1 VRAHATHHSAGH
13 LAQGRSASP
22 EFWGMDADVRTR
34 RARTIVGMSTSS
46 ASTHDVDVDDAT
58 PPAEATFERAPGWLV
73 AAICAAFAVGF
84 VVALVALA
92 RPRWFPILD
101 LAQTEMRLRDVFSVH
116 PPLIGLPGRIG
127 TFQHQGSHPG
137 PLSFWALAPLYKVFG
152 ASAWAMQAATACLN
166 LLALGLC
173 VVLARRR
180 GGTRLVLG
188 VAAVLA
194 VLTYFF
200 GPSVLTQAWNPYL
213 PMTWFVVFAL
223 GAWSV
228 LCDDIAVLPLT
239 AFAACFCLQTHISY
253 LGLVGGLSAA
263 VLVWVV
269 GSLWKRPG
277 ALGPHAVRWIV
288 VSGVVVVA
296 TWLPPVLQELT
307 SSEGNLTL
315 LWRHF
320 TNPPEAAIG
329 VRHGLD
335 VFLVHLNPW
344 RLVWPRDGVTGA
356 VWPGVLL
363 LVAWAAG
370 AVVAVRRRVRALI
383 ALDVVLAGALALGFL
398 SIASIFGFV
407 WYYLMLW
414 AWIINGLLILA
425 TGWAIAIVLRRRTP
439 RPGRPTRVDVAS
451 IVFAVIALVYL
462 TGFAV
467 DASTVEPP
475 SPRVSTALGILTRPT
490 IRAINRGT
498 VPGGGPDGRYQ
509 VTIVDT
515 MSINAPGY
523 GLVSELE
530 RAGIHAGFPP
540 IFSAIVRPK
549 RIVTKAEAT
558 AVIHYASGHDIAVWR
573 AKPDAV
579 EVAHV
584 DLRTPAERRESA
596 RLLARA
602 REELRRAG
610 RDDLVANLADNVF
623 TTTFRPDVPEPVQR
637 ILLRV
642 LDLGA
647 QASVFV
653 GPASEASE

>member
-1 VRAHATHHSAGH
+1 MSTSATTTRGAGID
-13 LAQGRSASP
+13 GDD
-22 EFWGMDADVRTR
+22 GDDVRTDAAG
-34 RARTIVGMSTSS
+34 RA
-46 ASTHDVDVDDAT
+46 DAD
-58 PPAEATFERAPGWLV
+58 RAPRWLV
-73 AAICAAFAVGF
+73 AALWIAFAAGF

-101 LAQTEMRLRDVFSVH
+101 LAQTEMRLRDVFTAH

-137 PLSFWALAPLYKVFG
+137 PLSFWALAPFYKLYG
-152 ASAWAMQAATACLN
+152 SSSWAMQAATATLN
-166 LLALGLC
+166 AIALGLGL
-173 VVLARRR
+173 VIARRR
-180 GGTRLVLG
+180 GGVRLLWG
-188 VAAVLA
+188 MAAVLA
-194 VLTYFF
+194 VVTYFY

-213 PMTWFVVFAL
+213 PMTWFIVFAL

-228 LCDDIAVLPLT
+228 LCDDVALLPLT

-253 LGLVGGLSAA
+253 LGLVGGLSAV
-263 VLVWVV
+263 VLGWVV
-269 GSLWKRPG
+269 WSLWRRKG
-277 ALGPHAVRWIV
+277 ALGPHAGRWIAFAAV
-288 VSGVVVVA
+288 IVVA
-296 TWLPPVLQELT
+296 TWAPPVAQELS

-320 TNPPEAAIG
+320 TNPPEVAIG
-329 VRHGLD
+329 MRHGLD
-335 VFLVHLNPW
+335 VFLVHLNPA

-356 VWPGVLL
+356 VWPGGL
-363 LVAWAAG
+363 LVLAWVAS
-370 AVVAVRRRVRALI
+370 AVVALRRRMRALV
-383 ALDVVLAGALALGFL
+383 ALDAVLAVGLLLGL
-398 SIASIFGFV
+398 YSVASIFGFV

-414 AWIINGLLILA
+414 AWILNGLLIFA
-425 TGWAIAIVLRRRTP
+425 TLWAV
-439 RPGRPTRVDVAS
+439 VDVLGDR
-451 IVFAVIALVYL
+451 VRPVRDVALVLSVVVVLGYL

-475 SPRVSTALGILTRPT
+475 TPRVSTALGLLTRPT
-490 IRAINRGT
+490 IRAIDAGT
-498 VPGGGPDGRYQ
+498 VPGGGRAGRYQ

-549 RIVTKAEAT
+549 RIVTKDEAT
-558 AVIHYASGHDIAVWR
+558 AVIHYASGTDIAVWR

-579 EVAHV
+579 EVAQV
-584 DLRTPAERRESA
+584 DLRTAAEKREST

-602 REELRRAG
+602 RRELRRDG
-610 RDDLVANLADNVF
+610 RQDLVANLADNVF
-623 TTTFRPDVPEPVQR
+623 TTTFRPDVPTPVQR

-653 GPASEASE
+653 GPPTEASA

>member
-1 VRAHATHHSAGH
+1 
-13 LAQGRSASP
+13 
-22 EFWGMDADVRTR
+22 
-34 RARTIVGMSTSS
+34 MSTSS
-46 ASTHDVDVDDAT
+46 ASTHDGDTGPSPAPADDG
-58 PPAEATFERAPGWLV
+58 PPRAPRWLV
-73 AAICAAFAVGF
+73 AVIWAAFAIGF
-84 VVALVALA
+84 GVALVALA

-101 LAQTEMRLRDVFSVH
+101 LAQTEMRLRDVFSAH

-137 PLSFWALAPLYKVFG
+137 PLSFWALAPFYKLFG
-152 ASAWAMQAATACLN
+152 SSAWAMQAATACLN
-166 LLALGLC
+166 ALALGLSL
-173 VVLARRR
+173 VLARRR
-180 GGTRLVLG
+180 GGVRLLWG

-213 PMTWFVVFAL
+213 PMMWFIVFAL

-228 LCDDIAVLPLT
+228 LCDDIAMLPVT

-253 LGLVGGLSAA
+253 LGLVGGLSAV
-263 VLVWVV
+263 VLAWVV
-269 GSLWKRPG
+269 WSLWKRPG
-277 ALGPHAVRWIV
+277 ALGPHPWRWV
-288 VSGVVVVA
+288 LVAAGVAVA
-296 TWLPPVLQELT
+296 TWIPPVWQELN

-320 TNPPEAAIG
+320 TNPPETAIG
-329 VRHGLD
+329 VRRGLD
-335 VFLVHLNPW
+335 VFLVHLNPA
-344 RLVWPRDGVTGA
+344 RLVWPRDGVSGA

-363 LVAWAAG
+363 VVAWAAS
-370 AVVAVRRRVRALI
+370 AVVAVRARARALI
-383 ALDVVLAGALALGFL
+383 ALDVVLAVALLLGLF
-398 SIASIFGFV
+398 SVASIFGFV

-414 AWIINGLLILA
+414 AWIINGLLIFA
-425 TGWAIAIVLRRRTP
+425 TVWGIGVLVRDRLDRSRGRTS
-439 RPGRPTRVDVAS
+439 RVDVPS
-451 IVFAVIALVYL
+451 IVCAVIALVYL
-462 TGFAV
+462 TGFAI

-475 SPRVSTALGILTRPT
+475 TPRVSTALGRLARPT
-490 IRAINRGT
+490 IRAIDAGR
-498 VPGGGPDGRYQ
+498 VPGGGRSGRYQ

-549 RIVTKAEAT
+549 RIVTKDEAT
-558 AVIHYASGHDIAVWR
+558 AVIHYASGKDIAVWR
-573 AKPDAV
+573 AKPGAV
-579 EVAHV
+579 EVARV

-602 REELRRAG
+602 RAELQRDG
-610 RDDLVANLADNVF
+610 RGDLVTNLADNVF
-623 TTTFRPDVPEPVQR
+623 TTTFRPDVPTPVQR

-642 LDLGA
+642 LDLGDE
-647 QASVFV
+647 ASVFV
-653 GPASEASE
+653 APASEASE

>member
-1 VRAHATHHSAGH
+1 MA
-13 LAQGRSASP
+13 
-22 EFWGMDADVRTR
+22 
-34 RARTIVGMSTSS
+34 
-46 ASTHDVDVDDAT
+46 
-58 PPAEATFERAPGWLV
+58 
-73 AAICAAFAVGF
+73 GF

-101 LAQTEMRLRDVFSVH
+101 LAQTEMRLRDVFTAH

-137 PLSFWALAPLYKVFG
+137 PLSFWALAPFYKLYG
-152 ASAWAMQAATACLN
+152 SSAWAMQAATATLN
-166 LLALGLC
+166 AIALGLGL
-173 VVLARRR
+173 VIARRR
-180 GGTRLVLG
+180 GGVRLLWAT
-188 VAAVLA
+188 AALLA
-194 VLTYFF
+194 VLTYFY

-228 LCDDIAVLPLT
+228 LCDDIGLLPLT

-253 LGLVGGLSAA
+253 LGLVGGLSA
-263 VLVWVV
+263 VLLAWIVW
-269 GSLWKRPG
+269 SLWKRPG
-277 ALGPHAVRWIV
+277 ALGPHAGRWIALAAA
-288 VSGVVVVA
+288 VVVA
-296 TWLPPVLQELT
+296 AWIPPVAQELS

-320 TNPPEAAIG
+320 TDPPEVAIG
-329 VRHGLD
+329 MHRGLE
-335 VFLVHLNPW
+335 VFLVHLDPA
-344 RLVWPRDGVTGA
+344 RLLWPRDGVSGA

-363 LVAWAAG
+363 VLAWVSGAAVALL
-370 AVVAVRRRVRALI
+370 RRARALI
-383 ALDVVLAGALALGFL
+383 ALDVVLAVGLVLGFV

-414 AWIINGLLILA
+414 AWILNGLMLFA
-425 TGWAIAIVLRRRTP
+425 TLWALVLVLGDRVHA
-439 RPGRPTRVDVAS
+439 TRDVATFVS
-451 IVFAVIALVYL
+451 VVVVLGYL

-467 DASTVEPP
+467 DAATVEPP
-475 SPRVSTALGILTRPT
+475 TPRVSTALGVLTRPT
-490 IRAINRGT
+490 IRAIDAGT
-498 VPGGGPDGRYQ
+498 VPGGGRRGRYQ

-558 AVIHYASGHDIAVWR
+558 AVIHYASGKDIAVWR
-573 AKPDAV
+573 AKPDAI
-579 EVAHV
+579 EVAQV
-584 DLRTPAERRESA
+584 DLRSPAERGESA

-602 REELRRAG
+602 RRELRRDG
-610 RDDLVANLADNVF
+610 REDLVQNLAENVF
-623 TTTFRPDVPEPVQR
+623 TTTFRPDVPIPVQR

-647 QASVFV
+647 PAAVFI
-653 GPASEASE
+653 GPASEASS

>member
-1 VRAHATHHSAGH
+1 
-13 LAQGRSASP
+13 
-22 EFWGMDADVRTR
+22 
-34 RARTIVGMSTSS
+34 MS
-46 ASTHDVDVDDAT
+46 
-58 PPAEATFERAPGWLV
+58 RWLV
-73 AAICAAFAVGF
+73 AAICGAFAVGF

-101 LAQTEMRLRDVFSVH
+101 LAQTEMRLRDVFTAH

-137 PLSFWALAPLYKVFG
+137 PVSFWALAPFYKLFG
-152 ASAWAMQAATACLN
+152 SSAWAMQAATACLN
-166 LLALGLC
+166 LLALGLGI
-173 VVLARRR
+173 VLARRR
-180 GGTRLVLG
+180 GNARLVWG

-194 VLTYFF
+194 IITYFF

-213 PMTWFVVFAL
+213 PLTWFIVFAL

-253 LGLVGGLSAA
+253 LGLVGGLSAV
-263 VLVWVV
+263 VLAWVV
-269 GSLWKRPG
+269 VGLWKRPG
-277 ALGPHAVRWIV
+277 AFGPHAGRWIALAV
-288 VSGVVVVA
+288 AVVVLIWV
-296 TWLPPVLQELT
+296 PPVVQELAN
-307 SSEGNLTL
+307 SEGNLTL

-320 TNPPEAAIG
+320 TNPPETAIG
-329 VRHGLD
+329 ARQGLD
-335 VFLVHLNPW
+335 VFLVHLNPA
-344 RLVWPRDGVTGA
+344 RLVWPRDGVSGA
-356 VWPGVLL
+356 VWPGVVLG
-363 LVAWAAG
+363 VAWAAG
-370 AVVAVRRRVRALI
+370 AVVALRRRVRALI
-383 ALDVVLAGALALGFL
+383 ALDVVVAGALVLGLF

-414 AWIINGLLILA
+414 AWIINGLMILTTVWAAGLVLRDRTRPRGRTRRFDLA
-425 TGWAIAIVLRRRTP
+425 TAALAV
-439 RPGRPTRVDVAS
+439 VA
-451 IVFAVIALVYL
+451 LTYL

-475 SPRVSTALGILTRPT
+475 TPRVSTALGLLARPT
-490 IRAINRGT
+490 IRAIDAGS
-498 VPGGGPDGRYQ
+498 VPGGGRSGKYQ

-549 RIVTKAEAT
+549 RIVTKDEAT
-558 AVIHYASGHDIAVWR
+558 AVIHYASGRDIALWR
-573 AKPDAV
+573 AKPGAV

-596 RLLARA
+596 RLVRRA
-602 REELRRAG
+602 RDELRRAG
-610 RDDLVANLADNVF
+610 RDDLLANLTDNVF
-623 TTTFRPDVPEPVQR
+623 TATFRPDVPPSVQR
-637 ILLRV
+637 ILLKV

-647 QASVFV
+647 GASVFV
-653 GPASEASE
+653 GPPGEAQE

>member
-1 VRAHATHHSAGH
+1 VDAGP
-13 LAQGRSASP
+13 G
-22 EFWGMDADVRTR
+22 
-34 RARTIVGMSTSS
+34 
-46 ASTHDVDVDDAT
+46 DDAGAGSVET
-58 PPAEATFERAPGWLV
+58 ATDRAPRWLV
-73 AAICAAFAVGF
+73 VALWAAIGVGF

-92 RPRWFPILD
+92 KPRWYPILD
-101 LAQTEMRLRDVFSVH
+101 LAQTEMRLRDVFTAH

-137 PLSFWALAPLYKVFG
+137 PLSFWALAPLYRLYG
-152 ASAWAMQAATACLN
+152 SSAWAMQAATATLN
-166 LLALGLC
+166 AIALGLC
-173 VVLARRR
+173 LVIARRR
-180 GGTRLVLG
+180 GGAPLLWG

-194 VLTYFF
+194 VVTYFF

-213 PMTWFVVFAL
+213 PMTWFLVFAL

-228 LCDDIAVLPLT
+228 LCDDVALLPLT

-253 LGLVGGLSAA
+253 LGLVGGLSAV
-263 VLVWVV
+263 VLAWVV
-269 GSLWKRPG
+269 WSLWRRPG
-277 ALGPHAVRWIV
+277 ALGPHAGRWIGLAAV
-288 VSGVVVVA
+288 IAVA
-296 TWLPPVLQELT
+296 TWIPPVVQELS

-320 TNPPEAAIG
+320 TDPPEVAIG
-329 VRHGLD
+329 MRHGLD
-335 VFLVHLNPW
+335 VFLVHLNPA
-344 RLVWPRDGVTGA
+344 RLLWPRDGVTGA

-363 LVAWAAG
+363 VLAWCASAI
-370 AVVAVRRRVRALI
+370 VAVRLRVRPLV
-383 ALDVVLAGALALGFL
+383 ALDAVLAVALVLGL
-398 SIASIFGFV
+398 YSVASIFGFV

-414 AWIINGLLILA
+414 AWILNALLLFA
-425 TGWAIAIVLRRRTP
+425 TLWAVVVVVARRGAGP
-439 RPGRPTRVDVAS
+439 RRVALDVAT
-451 IVFAVIALVYL
+451 IVCVVVVTVYL

-467 DASTVEPP
+467 DAATVEPP
-475 SPRVSTALGILTRPT
+475 TPRVSAALGVLTRPT
-490 IRAINRGT
+490 IRAIDRGT
-498 VPGGGPDGRYQ
+498 VPGGGRDGKYQ

-540 IFSAIVRPK
+540 IFSAIVRAK
-549 RIVTKAEAT
+549 RIVTKQEAT
-558 AVIHYASGHDIAVWR
+558 AVIHYASGKDIAVWR
-573 AKPDAV
+573 AKPGAV

-596 RLLARA
+596 RLLAEA
-602 REELRRAG
+602 RRLLRKAG
-610 RDDLVANLADNVF
+610 RQDLVTNLADNVF
-623 TTTFRPDVPEPVQR
+623 TTTFRPDVPVPVQR

-653 GPASEASE
+653 GPASEAQL